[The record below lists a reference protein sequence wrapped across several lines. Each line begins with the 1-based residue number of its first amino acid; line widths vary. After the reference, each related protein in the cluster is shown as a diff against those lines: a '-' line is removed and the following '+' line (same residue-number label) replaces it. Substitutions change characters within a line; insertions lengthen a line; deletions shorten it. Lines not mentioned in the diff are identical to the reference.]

1 MTIDYDKCPEA
12 YDLQELV
19 ERADFAVT
27 YLGNKIRD
35 MVARGILVKQSVMS
49 SPPTFTMTP
58 DHNWEI
64 TGYVQMCDSPIRYNY
79 VAKLYMQTSET
90 DKITI
95 SRSDVYGSKTVDLT
109 QGNINLAIAELPEP
123 EENTTI
129 CEVCGKP
136 GAYATP
142 VDPNHKIC
150 CDCRELL
157 HCNHTGWVTS
167 DPEADKHGGKGY

>member
-12 YDLQELV
+12 YDLQELM

-35 MVARGILVKQSVMS
+35 MVARGIMVKQSVMS

-90 DKITI
+90 DTIKIYKYANDELVADCEMMLSLLTTQRVQTI
-95 SRSDVYGSKTVDLT
+95 
-109 QGNINLAIAELPEP
+109 IEEL
-123 EENTTI
+123 N
-129 CEVCGKP
+129 
-136 GAYATP
+136 
-142 VDPNHKIC
+142 
-150 CDCRELL
+150 
-157 HCNHTGWVTS
+157 
-167 DPEADKHGGKGY
+167 KHSIRRDI

>member
-1 MTIDYDKCPEA
+1 MTMDYEKCPEA

-27 YLGNKIRD
+27 YLGDKIRD
-35 MVARGILVKQSVMS
+35 MVAKGIKVRQSCMS
-49 SPPTFTMTP
+49 GPPTFTMTP

-64 TGYVQMCDSPIRYNY
+64 TGYVQMCDSPIRYDY

-95 SRSDVYGSKTVDLT
+95 SSNDVSRNDVYGSKTVDLT
-109 QGNINLAIAELPEP
+109 QENINLAIAELPAP
-123 EENTTI
+123 EESKEI
-129 CEVCGKP
+129 CEVCENP

-142 VDPNHKIC
+142 VDSNHKIC
-150 CDCRELL
+150 FNCRERSRQLKMK
-157 HCNHTGWVTS
+157 
-167 DPEADKHGGKGY
+167 A